1 MCLVFAWYTG
11 FFINAMTLLL
21 SQNSIGTRLG
31 MPMSQANLESHTSS
45 VHAALVVTYFAYVI
59 DRIIYSLSRDLQDMA
74 PPIN

>member
-1 MCLVFAWYTG
+1 
-11 FFINAMTLLL
+11 
-21 SQNSIGTRLG
+21 
-31 MPMSQANLESHTSS
+31 MSQAILESHTSS